1 MISFVKH
8 PAARAATV
16 AATLLGAVVFVTP
29 SFAAGNSQDAAQPKA
44 KMVLA
49 SASSEKSV
57 RVEAPGPAAVEE
69 HIKELRTKLKITQ
82 AEEPQWNN
90 LCQVMRDNAQA
101 MLDLQKQRAAD
112 AQSMNAVDVIK
123 SYEQVIDAHEDG
135 MKKFVPAFEAFYNTL
150 SDSQKQTAD
159 AMFRSKARASARE
172 TARAH

>member
-8 PAARAATV
+8 PAARAASV

-29 SFAAGNSQDAAQPKA
+29 SFAAGNSQDAQPKTN
-44 KMVLA
+44 MVLA
-49 SASSEKSV
+49 SASSEKAV
-57 RVEAPGPAAVEE
+57 RTEAPGPAAVEA
-69 HIKELRTKLKITQ
+69 HIKELRTKLKITE

-101 MLDLQKQRAAD
+101 MLDLEKQRAAD

-123 SYEQVIDAHEDG
+123 SYEQVIEAHEDG

-150 SDSQKQTAD
+150 SDSQKATAD

-172 TARAH
+172 TAQK

>member
-29 SFAAGNSQDAAQPKA
+29 SFAAGNSQPKA
-44 KMVLA
+44 NMVLA
-49 SASSEKSV
+49 SASSEKAV
-57 RVEAPGPAAVEE
+57 TVEAPGPAAVEA
-69 HIKELRTKLKITQ
+69 HIKELRSKLKITQ

-90 LCQVMRDNAQA
+90 LCQVMRENAQA
-101 MLDLQKQRAAD
+101 MMDLQKQRAAD
-112 AQSMNAVDVIK
+112 AESMNAVDVIK

-150 SDSQKQTAD
+150 SDSQKATAD
-159 AMFRSKARASARE
+159 AMFRSKARASARQ
-172 TARAH
+172 TAQAK